1 MKGSLSLDL
10 PLYST
15 LRSSLWLWTT
25 RTSHHAPE
33 EQHQGLE
40 ERPEVVVPVDAGV
53 VIQSDVSKHLR
64 RRQAALQTSAAGRA
78 AAVPGKRLWVRVW
91 GPHGQDCPHPETLP
105 ERPVLLLG
113 LEGQGVWLQ
122 RHLCIY
128 FQGREN
134 LRQV

>member
-53 VIQSDVSKHLR
+53 VIQSDVSKHLQ
-64 RRQAALQTSAAGRA
+64 RRQTALQTSAAGCAGAVARQETVGARVGA
-78 AAVPGKRLWVRVW
+78 ARPGLPSPRDPGQSCRCCCW
-91 GPHGQDCPHPETLP
+91 G
-105 ERPVLLLG
+105 
-113 LEGQGVWLQ
+113 
-122 RHLCIY
+122 
-128 FQGREN
+128 
-134 LRQV
+134 